1 MSVKVAKRK
10 HFQIENNGF
19 SQSNQMDF
27 QIDQQV
33 SSDLGCYLKLSFAWL
48 PVRSLLR
55 FKCVTKYWDAL
66 ISDPY
71 FEMKHRSS
79 PESKSE
85 KLLIRQRSTTQ
96 CERKIHLVSFDISN
110 EVFGVLPLLEEMFIG
125 VQGLPDIGIS
135 LLDGMLCF
143 HITADGDNLS
153 YTFKL
158 WAMKDYGVKES
169 WMVLFTIQAYD
180 LVTVKPRYRFPDG
193 DVLLYSPGELPHQ
206 GLKPWTLTFQ
216 TSKGKFGCWPRRESF
231 EKGIVYT
238 KSLVSPKLVM

>member
-1 MSVKVAKRK
+1 MEIYPYPNKIVPFDPLVYVHGAF
-10 HFQIENNGF
+10 HW
-19 SQSNQMDF
+19 
-27 QIDQQV
+27 
-33 SSDLGCYLKLSFAWL
+33 LGHLN
-48 PVRSLLR
+48 V
-55 FKCVTKYWDAL
+55 
-66 ISDPY
+66 
-71 FEMKHRSS
+71 
-79 PESKSE
+79 
-85 KLLIRQRSTTQ
+85 
-96 CERKIHLVSFDISN
+96 ERKIHLVSFDISN

-125 VQGLPDIGIS
+125 IQGLPDIGIS

-193 DVLLYSPGELPHQ
+193 DVLLYSLGELPHQ

-216 TSKGKFGCWPRRESF
+216 TPKENLDVGLDVSPLRKESF
-231 EKGIVYT
+231 IQKAWF
-238 KSLVSPKLVM
+238 LRN